1 MQPTLLNL
9 SSQDTSLHTTLIV
22 TYVCALNFSRKHGE
36 TTVSQY
42 GEAEVLN
49 YRTDG
54 LVILSLFFF
63 NFFNVESKKI
73 IQMNLYTKQ
82 K

>member
-1 MQPTLLNL
+1 M
-9 SSQDTSLHTTLIV
+9 
-22 TYVCALNFSRKHGE
+22 
-36 TTVSQY
+36 SQY